1 MEQLDFIKERIE
13 RIEVCLDTNTTIT
26 QQILVQA
33 TKTNGRV
40 NNLEGRV
47 DTIIKVIWFT
57 LGVLITFGGFYIQH
71 WINKH

>member
-1 MEQLDFIKERIE
+1 MEQLDFIRERIE

-57 LGVLITFGGFYIQH
+57 VGSLITFGGFYIQH